1 MIGGSLRV
9 LGALHQI
16 SVQNISP
23 GYFYRAQKHLPHRF
37 SWLCTEDRKLGGGG
51 LSFDNVHFVSHIDV
65 LVGLQRFGIFSK
77 PRV

>member
-1 MIGGSLRV
+1 MVFPYVVIYFGVVIGGSLRV

-37 SWLCTEDRKLGGGG
+37 SWLCTEDRKLGGG
-51 LSFDNVHFVSHIDV
+51 LI
-65 LVGLQRFGIFSK
+65 I
-77 PRV
+77 